1 MWLIDDII
9 VFVNCFVFTYVIVV
23 QQPPGVLRVWNV
35 SLLQHSWLKSLNQ
48 LLKDTVD
55 LQVVLFSKMVWKN
68 MVENVA
74 IRCDFNNLIVMLCYV
89 FILFLKVYI
98 YIYIV
103 QTMWIHQNLTSDN
116 FWQFQL
122 LIW

>member
-98 YIYIV
+98 YI
-103 QTMWIHQNLTSDN
+103 
-116 FWQFQL
+116 
-122 LIW
+122 